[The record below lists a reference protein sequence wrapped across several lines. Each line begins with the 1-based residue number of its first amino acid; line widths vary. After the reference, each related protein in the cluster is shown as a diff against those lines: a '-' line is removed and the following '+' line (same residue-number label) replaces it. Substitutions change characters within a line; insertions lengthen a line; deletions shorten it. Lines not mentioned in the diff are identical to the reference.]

1 MKQNKKGE
9 GHLSKPFFFVSLFGC
24 ATNDAAVVALHYSTA
39 WYHVRYSPASSAHEF
54 SGGSQKPYTSRVT
67 LRNWNASELLASFVA
82 SVVACKDAHTCRA
95 IRAENPGRELVDFS
109 ARRGRGRWDVGGA
122 QPDKLAESHE
132 TLPRHPGRVC
142 QNEKHGAERLK
153 SFNTAI
159 RERSSC

>member
-1 MKQNKKGE
+1 MSRLGKSLPTGLGKYFATAFFVFCN
-9 GHLSKPFFFVSLFGC
+9 SFFFLSFVC
-24 ATNDAAVVALHYSTA
+24 WEWCNNDATVVALHYSTA

-54 SGGSQKPYTSRVT
+54 T
-67 LRNWNASELLASFVA
+67 LRNWNASQQLVSVA
-82 SVVACKDAHTCRA
+82 SVASKELRA

-132 TLPRHPGRVC
+132 ALPAHPGRVC

-153 SFNTAI
+153 SFITAI
-159 RERSSC
+159 REWSSF